1 MLDIQTLR
9 NDLANVA
16 ARLAMRGYAFDT
28 AKFEQLEGERKLIQT
43 RTQELQAKR
52 NSSSKLIG
60 QAKAKG
66 EDVSV
71 IMADVANLGDEL
83 KQLEAQLE
91 GVQHELNAFLSVIPN
106 MPHESVPVGKSE
118 EDNVEVRKVGS
129 PTKFDFEA
137 KDHVSIGEGLGGLD
151 FETATKIAGARF
163 TLLKGPLA
171 RLHRA
176 LAQFMMDTHTDQHS
190 YTETYVPYLVNAA
203 SMRGTGQLPKFEED
217 LFRVPRT
224 KFEMKEG
231 AAERALQG
239 EIYQRGSFEAREEN
253 FYLIPT
259 AEVPVTNIVRDS
271 IVPLEQ
277 LPLKF
282 VAHTPCFRSEAGS
295 AGRDTR
301 GMIRQHQFD
310 KVELVQIV
318 HPEKSYEGLE
328 ELLGHA
334 ETILKKLGLPYRVVK
349 LCTGDMGFSASMT
362 YDIEVW
368 LPAQNTYREI
378 SSCSNFEAFQARRM
392 QARFRNAQG
401 KPELLHTLNGSGLA
415 VGRTL
420 VAVLENNQQADGS
433 VLSPEV
439 LRPYMAGME
448 RLTV

>member
-9 NDLANVA
+9 NDLAGVA
-16 ARLAMRGYAFDT
+16 ARLATRGYTLDT
-28 AKFEQLEGERKLIQT
+28 AKFEQLEAARKTIQV

-52 NSSSKLIG
+52 NASSKQIG
-60 QAKAKG
+60 FAKSKG
-66 EDVSV
+66 ED
-71 IMADVANLGDEL
+71 ATTLLAEVAHLGDEL
-83 KQLEAQLE
+83 KQAETQLSSVLAELQALLE
-91 GVQHELNAFLSVIPN
+91 GLPN
-106 MPHESVPVGKSE
+106 LPHQSVPLGTSE
-118 EDNVEVRKVGS
+118 ADNVEVRKVGNKPS
-129 PTKFDFEA
+129 FDFA
-137 KDHVSIGEGLGGLD
+137 VQDHVSLGEGIGGLD
-151 FETATKIAGARF
+151 FETATKISGARF
-163 TLLKGPLA
+163 SLLKGGLA

-176 LAQFMMDTHTDQHS
+176 LAQFMLDTHTDQHG

-217 LFRVPRT
+217 LFKVPRQ
-224 KFEMKEG
+224 MGEG
-231 AAERALQG
+231 
-239 EIYQRGSFEAREEN
+239 EEN

-259 AEVPVTNIVRDS
+259 AEVPVTNMVRDE
-271 IVPLEQ
+271 IVALET

-310 KVELVQIV
+310 KVELVQMV
-318 HPEKSYEGLE
+318 HPETSYAALE

-334 ETILKKLGLPYRVVK
+334 ETILKKLGLHYRVVR
-349 LCTGDMGFSASMT
+349 LCTGDIGFSSATT

-368 LPAQNTYREI
+368 LPAQDTYREI
-378 SSCSNFEAFQARRM
+378 SSCSNFESFQARRM

-420 VAVLENNQQADGS
+420 VAILENYQQADGS
-433 VLSPEV
+433 VLIPEV
-439 LRPYMAGME
+439 LRPYMGGLE
-448 RLTV
+448 VLRRL